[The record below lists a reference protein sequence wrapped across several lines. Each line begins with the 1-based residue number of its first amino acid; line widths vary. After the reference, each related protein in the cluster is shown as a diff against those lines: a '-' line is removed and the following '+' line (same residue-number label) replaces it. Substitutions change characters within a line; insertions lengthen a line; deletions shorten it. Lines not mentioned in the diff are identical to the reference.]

1 MIDESKILEAMA
13 KELARTY
20 YEEHASCMDNSKEL
34 YIERKWDAF
43 KVDAKAALAALIKEL
58 PKDEVFIPVSLGFIK
73 KVTKGNLYDDL
84 IAMGDKTDD

>member
-58 PKDEVFIPVSLGFIK
+58 PKITGHQEHPYGGHYITNADE
-73 KVTKGNLYDDL
+73 LYNSL
-84 IAMGDKTDD
+84 IAIGDKQGD